1 MSLALKICG
10 AHKSFT
16 HNKENVKV
24 FDNFNMSVQKGSM
37 WVKKS
42 IKICIT
48 SIKFLSY
55 SLIGPSGAGKS
66 TLFSCLLGID
76 TLDSGEISIFNQNSL
91 NSKKLAKLPEVVGFM
106 PQELSLVEELTVAEN
121 LRYFAS
127 LYRIEKKTFEDR
139 FEKLKN
145 VLEISFEGQKV
156 SKCSGGEQRR
166 VSFAIAVIC
175 EPALLFLDE

>member
-1 MSLALKICG
+1 M
-10 AHKSFT
+10 
-16 HNKENVKV
+16 
-24 FDNFNMSVQKGSM
+24 
-37 WVKKS
+37 
-42 IKICIT
+42 
-48 SIKFLSY
+48 
-55 SLIGPSGAGKS
+55 P
-66 TLFSCLLGID
+66 
-76 TLDSGEISIFNQNSL
+76 EIVS
-91 NSKKLAKLPEVVGFM
+91 FM